1 MIIGYS
7 MNFFSNFSFSTDVA
21 VSHLKG
27 THAFFFSIIFI
38 CSSFSV
44 LFFFRLIYIYITKI
58 YASWFEAELRNM
70 ISGYL
75 KNKF

>member
-27 THAFFFSIIFI
+27 THAFFFQLYSYVHHFQ
-38 CSSFSV
+38 CYFS
-44 LFFFRLIYIYITKI
+44 LDLYIYT
-58 YASWFEAELRNM
+58 SLRFMLLGSKLN
-70 ISGYL
+70 SET
-75 KNKF
+75 